1 MDTPT
6 ELELRSL
13 LFGGILVMLVLAIT
27 LIVFFVLYQKK
38 YIAQQMYLLQIQS
51 EHQRKLLISSIEA
64 QEKER
69 ERIARDLHD
78 EIGSA
83 LSTAK
88 LFVGQLQMGEPDPE
102 KRQLSSQVRDIL
114 TSTLQEVRNISHD
127 LMPDVLRKF
136 GLAEALQHL
145 VDVVAEASSLEVH
158 FQRKAQPQLP
168 YQHELALYRI
178 VQELTHNAL
187 RHANATRLT
196 LRLWQEEHVLHALV
210 EDDGRGFDWQSLHT
224 SKEAG
229 IGLKSIEARVS
240 MLAGT
245 LHVDTAPGQGTRIRI
260 AIDLQPSLTAHSLP
274 DHE

>member
-13 LFGGILVMLVLAIT
+13 LFGGILVMLLLAIT

-51 EHQRKLLISSIEA
+51 DHQRKLLTSSIEA

-88 LFVGQLQMGEPDPE
+88 LFVGQLQTGEPDSE
-102 KRQLSSQVRDIL
+102 TRQLTGQVRDIL

-145 VDVVAEASSLEVH
+145 MDVVAEASSLEVH
-158 FQRKAQPQLP
+158 FQRKVQPQLP

-187 RHANATRLT
+187 RHAGATRLL
-196 LRLWQEEHVLHALV
+196 LRLWQEEHVLHVSV
-210 EDDGRGFDWQSLHT
+210 EDNGRGFSWQSLHA

-240 MLAGT
+240 MVAGT
-245 LHVDTAPGQGTRIRI
+245 LHVDTAPGRGTRIRI
-260 AIDLQPSLTAHSLP
+260 SIDLQPLSTAHSLP
-274 DHE
+274 THE

>member
-13 LFGGILVMLVLAIT
+13 LFGGILVMLLLAIT

-51 EHQRKLLISSIEA
+51 DHQRKLLISSIEA

-88 LFVGQLQMGEPDPE
+88 LFIGQLQTYEPDPE
-102 KRQLSSQVRDIL
+102 RKQLSGQVRDIL
-114 TSTLQEVRNISHD
+114 TSTLQEVRNITHD

-145 VDVVAEASSLEVH
+145 LDVVAEASSLEVH
-158 FQRKAQPQLP
+158 FGREVTPQLP

-178 VQELTHNAL
+178 VQELTHNTL
-187 RHANATRLT
+187 RHAGATRLL
-196 LRLWQEEHVLHALV
+196 LRLWQEEHVLHVSV
-210 EDDGRGFDWQSLHT
+210 EDNGRGFAWQSLHT

-240 MLAGT
+240 MMAGT
-245 LHVDTAPGQGTRIRI
+245 LHVASAPDQGTRIRVS
-260 AIDLQPSLTAHSLP
+260 IDLQPLSTAHSLP
-274 DHE
+274 HHG